1 MSGYLNVFDL
11 IEGHSQ
17 TQHKIISFYDDYKLI
32 CQKSFFEINQD
43 VVATAKILSAQ
54 LEKNEIFFVSLP
66 NSYDFLVLFLASLKA
81 GVIPAPI
88 ASSDTMLKVDYF
100 DYLNE
105 MKSYT
110 QIQKILVADNYRA
123 DLVKAGFEVVSLA
136 INGEATVDV
145 KFLNNPQKPKFLPNE
160 LKDQIAFVQFSSG
173 STSEPKGVMI
183 SHKALIENI
192 SNIKQSLELS
202 DRSVIIS
209 WIPFFHD
216 MGLVGSLL
224 TPLLTPFETHILRPI
239 DFIKS
244 PELFLELTSKVKA
257 TVWVGPDSMFRILTK
272 VLTRNKF
279 SSKVDLSSL
288 QVSLCG
294 SEPVLLETFNQFS
307 QAAIPFGWKPYSFTP
322 GYGQAENVLS
332 IAFGRLRTHIKTH
345 EKNRRLIVSCGK
357 PTGDVKLQILDENQ
371 KLVKDGLE
379 GLIWIQ
385 SPSLCSGYLDREDL
399 FKSNRLGSW
408 FFTGDIGFI
417 KDDEIY
423 ISGRHKDLIIVESK
437 KYFSVDIE
445 QRVWNLIGHDKH
457 VKRVAVAGK
466 GQIGGD
472 ETVFICIEWLD
483 FLPPISFRLR
493 RDFRNKIIHHLKNQ
507 FKINTNDIL
516 FTGVRSLPKTTSGKL
531 KRYLIRNRIAKG
543 QLKNSLWNIFWRSW
557 LLGFFK

>member
-457 VKRVAVAGK
+457 VKRVAVVGK

-472 ETVFICIEWLD
+472 EIVSICIEWLD